1 MPAPDPK
8 RSSKKRRRPS
18 SQPPEL
24 LFHGTSLS
32 QMKRARDEGMLARHN
47 GQDVY
52 LSTSESQAWK
62 VAHRLNREPVV
73 LVVEARRAERDG
85 VSFRRGRGGLF
96 LTKGVPSRHVL
107 NLGDGYGE
115 QFSAGGFLVRQQE
128 GEMQVAL
135 VSCRRGRRD
144 SWEIAKGKL
153 EAGETPQE
161 SAKREIQEEMGFTAT
176 LEVLHDL
183 GVVHY
188 AFHVPGTGPRL
199 KRLHVY
205 VFRAEPEP
213 VTFEP
218 REEEGIQE
226 VRWFPIDEAR
236 RLVPHPSLR
245 PVLTRL
251 AHLYKKDATN
261 GR

>member
-1 MPAPDPK
+1 MPPMNDLRVELSFAGNRRLRRLPAACLEAQDVVQLVSRLSDGRRQNGKDKEEDGLGAGGRTTAGSLIDGNVNRRTPAPSQSTHDFYSTELPHFSPSFASSTGSPRARLSSQGCETANRDPH
-8 RSSKKRRRPS
+8 RTEVGRTGRPS
-18 SQPPEL
+18 FQL
-24 LFHGTSLS
+24 RKVSL
-32 QMKRARDEGMLARHN
+32 
-47 GQDVY
+47 
-52 LSTSESQAWK
+52 
-62 VAHRLNREPVV
+62 EPI
-73 LVVEARRAERDG
+73 AI
-85 VSFRRGRGGLF
+85 
-96 LTKGVPSRHVL
+96 
-107 NLGDGYGE
+107 
-115 QFSAGGFLVRQQE
+115 
-128 GEMQVAL
+128 
-135 VSCRRGRRD
+135 
-144 SWEIAKGKL
+144 SW
-153 EAGETPQE
+153 
-161 SAKREIQEEMGFTAT
+161 
-176 LEVLHDL
+176 EVLHDL

>member
-1 MPAPDPK
+1 
-8 RSSKKRRRPS
+8 
-18 SQPPEL
+18 
-24 LFHGTSLS
+24 
-32 QMKRARDEGMLARHN
+32 
-47 GQDVY
+47 
-52 LSTSESQAWK
+52 
-62 VAHRLNREPVV
+62 VV

-96 LTKGVPSRHVL
+96 LTKSVPSRHVL
-107 NLGDGYGE
+107 NLGDGFGE
-115 QFSAGGFLVRQQE
+115 QFSAGGFLVRERE
-128 GEMQVAL
+128 GGAQVAL

-161 SAKREIQEEMGFTAT
+161 SAKREVQEEMGFTAT
-176 LEVLHDL
+176 LEILHDL

-188 AFHVPGTGPRL
+188 AFHVPGAGPRL

-205 VFRAEPEP
+205 VLQANPEP

-218 REEEGIQE
+218 RAEEGIQE
-226 VRWFPIDEAR
+226 VRWFPVEEAR

-245 PVLTRL
+245 PVLARL

-261 GR
+261 GC

>member
-1 MPAPDPK
+1 M
-8 RSSKKRRRPS
+8 
-18 SQPPEL
+18 E
-24 LFHGTSLS
+24 
-32 QMKRARDEGMLARHN
+32 RAREAGELARDN

-62 VAHRLNREPVV
+62 VAHRLNRDPVV
-73 LVVEARRAERDG
+73 LVVEARRAEREG
-85 VSFRRGRGGLF
+85 VVFRRGRGGLF
-96 LTKGVPSRHVL
+96 LTKSVPSQHVL
-107 NLGDGYGE
+107 NLGDGFGE
-115 QFSAGGFLVRQQE
+115 QLSAGGFLVRQRE
-128 GEMQVAL
+128 GKAQVAL

-153 EAGETPQE
+153 EAGETPQA
-161 SAKREIQEEMGFTAT
+161 SARREIQEEMGFSAD
-176 LEVLHDL
+176 LEILHDL

-188 AFHVPGTGPRL
+188 AFHVPGVGPRL

-205 VFRAEPEP
+205 VLQANPEP

-218 REEEGIQE
+218 REEEGIME
-226 VRWFPIDEAR
+226 VRWFPVDEAR

-251 AHLYKKDATN
+251 AQLYKKDESN
-261 GR
+261 GS

>member
-1 MPAPDPK
+1 MEHA
-8 RSSKKRRRPS
+8 R
-18 SQPPEL
+18 EA
-24 LFHGTSLS
+24 GSL
-32 QMKRARDEGMLARHN
+32 ARDS

-62 VAHRLNREPVV
+62 VAHRLNQDPVV

-85 VSFRRGRGGLF
+85 VAFRRGRGGLF
-96 LTKGVPSRHVL
+96 LTQSVPSRHVL
-107 NLGDGYGE
+107 NLGDGFGE
-115 QFSAGGFLVRQQE
+115 QLSAGGFLVRRWE
-128 GEMQVAL
+128 GEVQVAL

-153 EAGETPQE
+153 EEGETPQE
-161 SAKREIQEEMGFTAT
+161 SAKREIQEEMGFTAR
-176 LEVLHDL
+176 LEIVHDL
-183 GVVHY
+183 GVAHY
-188 AFHVPGTGPRL
+188 AFHVPGVGPRL

-205 VFRAEPEP
+205 VLVADPEP

-218 REEEGIQE
+218 RAEEGIQE
-226 VRWFPIDEAR
+226 VRWFPVDQAQ

-251 AHLYKKDATN
+251 VNLYKKDARN